1 MWPSQAAAE
10 SLLYWESP
18 AHSAIAFGSVMVFFL
33 SIKYVSF
40 LSVCGNLA
48 LALLTATMAFRIY
61 KSVLAAINKGGE
73 GHPFRAYLDMDVT
86 LPEEKVRDASSDFLR
101 GVNRAVL
108 KLRALLL
115 IEDFMESLKFAA
127 AMYLL
132 TYVGRW
138 MNGLT
143 LLMLLW
149 VVAFTVPRVY
159 RDNQKQIDD
168 ALAPLKAKLS
178 EVMDKAKTSVGGAA
192 AAKKEE

>member
-1 MWPSQAAAE
+1 
-10 SLLYWESP
+10 
-18 AHSAIAFGSVMVFFL
+18 
-33 SIKYVSF
+33 
-40 LSVCGNLA
+40 VCGNLA

-61 KSVLAAINKGGE
+61 KSVLAAVNKGGE

-86 LPEEKVRDASSDFLR
+86 MPEDKVRDASSAFLR
-101 GVNRAVL
+101 RFNAVVL
-108 KLRALLL
+108 KLRSLLL
-115 IEDFMESLKFAA
+115 IEDLVESLKFAA
-127 AMYLL
+127 VMYIL

-149 VVAFTVPRVY
+149 VVAFTAPRIY

-168 ALAPLKAKLS
+168 ALAPLKTQLS
-178 EVMDKAKTSVGGAA
+178 QLMDKAKTSVGGAA